1 MVKLCKQDHGT
12 KEKHWKIKKKKKKK
26 KIENLFLTILVIY
39 FHVLTIDIA
48 KIYI

>member
-1 MVKLCKQDHGT
+1 M
-12 KEKHWKIKKKKKKK
+12 KKKKKK

-39 FHVLTIDIA
+39 FHVWTIDIA

>member
-12 KEKHWKIKKKKKKK
+12 KEKHWKMKKKK

-48 KIYI
+48 KIFI